1 MHELIRDI
9 TLCIL
14 FAWMLGL
21 LAHFSRQPL
30 ILAYLVAGF
39 CIGPF
44 GAGWVKSQESI
55 TVISELGLIFML
67 FMIGLEIDLKKIV
80 RAGRVI
86 LFAAGGQLLGGCLLG
101 ILFFVGIGLSLGGG
115 GRFDALYL
123 CVASAL
129 SSTVIIVKV
138 LYEKRELD
146 TLPGRITLG
155 VLVLQDIFAILF
167 LAVQPSLA
175 DLQLSVVLLSIA
187 RVAVLVAAALLVS
200 RYVLPRLFHQIAR
213 RPELILLGALAWC
226 FLVAETAER
235 LSLSREMGALIAG
248 VSLSTFPYALDVTA
262 KVTTLRDFFITL
274 FFVALGMTIPVPNM
288 SVIGLALMIAA
299 FTVVSRLLTTFTPLY
314 LMKQGLRASLLPAI
328 NLAQISEFS
337 LVVIQTGIA
346 DGHIAPETAN
356 AASFA
361 FVVLAVLSTFVMVRS
376 DEITRWAIGPLKRIG
391 LRDLDHDHVHAEEE
405 HGGGHGEAR
414 RVVILGFFRAAS
426 ALLAEIERQ
435 NPLLLDQITVVDFNP
450 NVYQTL
456 LSRGVHV
463 IYGDISNVDTL
474 VHAGVGK
481 SEMII
486 LSVPDSLL
494 KGATNE
500 KLVRHVRTLNP
511 SAKIVATA
519 DLLSDVGA
527 LYAAGADYVTVTR
540 LSDAHE
546 LFTVIEAAQAGLLED
561 KRTELDAVLR
571 ERREVLP

>member
-1 MHELIRDI
+1 MHELIGDI
-9 TLCIL
+9 TFCIL
-14 FAWMLGL
+14 FAWGLGL

-39 CIGPF
+39 FIGPF
-44 GAGWVKSQESI
+44 GMGWVKSQESI
-55 TVISELGLIFML
+55 SIISELGLIFML
-67 FMIGLEIDLKKIV
+67 FMIGLEIDLKKII
-80 RAGRVI
+80 RAGPVI
-86 LFAAGGQLLGGCLLG
+86 LFAAGGQLLGGCILG

-115 GRFDALYL
+115 SFDALYL
-123 CVASAL
+123 CVACAL

-155 VLVLQDIFAILF
+155 ILVLQDIFAILF

-175 DLQLSVVLLSIA
+175 NLEISVILISVA
-187 RVAVLVAAALLVS
+187 RVGVLVATALILS

-226 FLVAETAER
+226 FLIGEIAEK
-235 LSLSREMGALIAG
+235 LHLSREMGSLVAG

-274 FFVALGMTIPVPNM
+274 FFVALGMTIPIPTG

-299 FTVVSRLLTTFTPLY
+299 FTIVSRLVTTFTPLY
-314 LMKQGLRASLLPAI
+314 LMKQGLRASILPAI

-337 LVVIQTGIA
+337 LVVIQTGISA
-346 DGHIAPETAN
+346 GHIKTETSS

-361 FVVLAVLSTFVMVRS
+361 FVVLAVLSAFFMTRS
-376 DEITRWAIGPLKRIG
+376 GEIAKGLIGPLKKIG
-391 LRDLDHDHVHAEEE
+391 LRDLDHGQHAEGHED
-405 HGGGHGEAR
+405 GHGANR
-414 RVVILGFFRAAS
+414 IVLLGFFRAAS
-426 ALLAEIERQ
+426 ALVSQIERQ
-435 NPLLLDQITVVDFNP
+435 NEALLEQLTVIDFNP
-450 NVYQTL
+450 NVFRTL
-456 LSRGVHV
+456 TDRGVHV

-474 VHAGVGK
+474 VHAGIGK
-481 SEMII
+481 AEIII

-494 KGATNE
+494 VGASNE
-500 KLVRHVRTLNP
+500 KLVRHVRALNP
-511 SAKIVATA
+511 DAKIVATA
-519 DLLSDVGA
+519 DFLAGVND

-540 LSDAHE
+540 LTDALE
-546 LFTVIEAAQAGLLED
+546 LYSVIEATDAGLLED
-561 KRTELDAVLR
+561 KRAEMDVQLA

>member
-1 MHELIRDI
+1 MHDLIGDI

-14 FAWMLGL
+14 FAWGLGL
-21 LAHFSRQPL
+21 LAHFFRQPL
-30 ILAYLVAGF
+30 ILAYLIAGF
-39 CIGPF
+39 FIGPF
-44 GAGWVKSQESI
+44 GMGWVKSQESI
-55 TVISELGLIFML
+55 QIISKLGLIFML

-101 ILFFVGIGLSLGGG
+101 VLFFMGIARMLGGG
-115 GRFDALYL
+115 GFDGLYL
-123 CVASAL
+123 SIACTL

-175 DLQLSVVLLSIA
+175 DLQVSVILISIG
-187 RVAVLVAAALLVS
+187 RVGVLVATALVLS

-213 RPELILLGALAWC
+213 RPELVLLGALAWC
-226 FLVAETAER
+226 FLIGEIAE
-235 LSLSREMGALIAG
+235 LLHLSREMGSLVAG
-248 VSLSTFPYALDVTA
+248 VSISTFPYALDVTA

-274 FFVALGMTIPVPNM
+274 FFVALGMTIPIPTP
-288 SVIGLALMIAA
+288 SVIGLALIIAA
-299 FTVVSRLLTTFTPLY
+299 FTVVSRVVTTFAPLY

-346 DGHIAPETAN
+346 AGHIQTQTAS

-361 FVVLAVLSTFVMVRS
+361 FVILAVLSTFAIMRS
-376 DEITRWAIGPLKRIG
+376 DQFTRAAIGPLKRIG
-391 LRDLDHDHVHAEEE
+391 LRDLDHSHSHEAGHEA
-405 HGGGHGEAR
+405 GHGEAR
-414 RVVILGFFRAAS
+414 RIVILGFFRAAS
-426 ALLAEIERQ
+426 ALLSEIERQ
-435 NPLLLDQITVVDFNP
+435 NQSLLDQITVVDFNP
-450 NVYQTL
+450 NVFRTL
-456 LSRGVHV
+456 EDRGLHV

-481 SEMII
+481 AELII
-486 LSVPDSLL
+486 LSIPDSLL
-494 KGATNE
+494 KGANNE

-511 SAKIVATA
+511 TARIVATA
-519 DLLSDVGA
+519 DLLSDVND
-527 LYAAGADYVTVTR
+527 LYKAGADYVTVTR

-546 LFTVIEAAQAGLLED
+546 LFTVIEAAQAGLLAD
-561 KRTELDAVLR
+561 KRAEMDAQLS
-571 ERREVLP
+571 ERKEVLP

>member
-14 FAWMLGL
+14 FAWGLGL
-21 LAHFSRQPL
+21 LAHFTRQPL
-30 ILAYLVAGF
+30 ILAYLIAGF
-39 CIGPF
+39 IIGPF
-44 GAGWVKSQESI
+44 GMSWVESKESI
-55 TVISELGLIFML
+55 NVISELGLIFML

-80 RAGRVI
+80 RAGKVI
-86 LFAAGGQLLGGCLLG
+86 LFAAGGQLIGGCLLG
-101 ILFFVGIGLSLGGG
+101 ILFFVGIGLSMGSGK
-115 GRFDALYL
+115 FDALYL
-123 CVASAL
+123 CVACAL

-167 LAVQPSLA
+167 LSVQPSL
-175 DLQLSVVLLSIA
+175 DNLQVSVILISIG
-187 RVAVLVAAALLVS
+187 RVGVLVATALVLS

-213 RPELILLGALAWC
+213 RPELVLLGALAWC
-226 FLVAETAER
+226 FLIGEIAEK
-235 LSLSREMGALIAG
+235 LHLSREMGSLVAG

-274 FFVALGMTIPVPNM
+274 FFVSLGMTIPIPGP

-299 FTVVSRLLTTFTPLY
+299 FTVVSRMVTTFTPLY

-346 DGHIAPETAN
+346 AGHISTETSS

-361 FVVLAVLSTFVMVRS
+361 FVVLAVVSTFVMARS
-376 DEITRWAIGPLKRIG
+376 DQVTRGLIGPLKRIG
-391 LRDLDHDHVHAEEE
+391 LRDLDHSHDADAGHE
-405 HGGGHGEAR
+405 GGHGEAR

-426 ALLAEIERQ
+426 ALLSEIERRS
-435 NPLLLDQITVVDFNP
+435 PAVLEQITVIDFNP
-450 NVYQTL
+450 MVFRTL
-456 LSRGVHV
+456 TDRGMHV
-463 IYGDISNVDTL
+463 VYGDISNVDTL

-481 SEMII
+481 AELII
-486 LSVPDSLL
+486 LSIPDSLL
-494 KGATNE
+494 KGADNE
-500 KLVRHVRTLNP
+500 KLVRHVRSLNP
-511 SAKIVATA
+511 TAKIVATA
-519 DLLSDVGA
+519 EILSEVNDLYD
-527 LYAAGADYVTVTR
+527 AGADYVTVTR
-540 LSDAHE
+540 LSDADE
-546 LFTVIEAAQAGLLED
+546 LYKVIEAAQAGLLED
-561 KRTELDAVLR
+561 KRAETDALLS

>member
-14 FAWMLGL
+14 FAWGLGL

-30 ILAYLVAGF
+30 ILAYLIAGF
-39 CIGPF
+39 FIGPF
-44 GAGWVKSQESI
+44 GMGWVKSQESI
-55 TVISELGLIFML
+55 SVISELGLIFML

-80 RAGRVI
+80 RAGKVI
-86 LFAAGGQLLGGCLLG
+86 LFAGAGQLLGGCLLG
-101 ILFFVGIGLSLGGG
+101 ILFFAGIGLSIGGG
-115 GRFDALYL
+115 KFDALYL
-123 CVASAL
+123 CVACAL

-167 LAVQPSLA
+167 LAVQPSL
-175 DLQLSVVLLSIA
+175 DNLQISVVLMSIG
-187 RVAVLVAAALLVS
+187 RVAVLVATALVLS

-213 RPELILLGALAWC
+213 RPELVLLGALAWC
-226 FLVAETAER
+226 FLIGEIAEQ
-235 LSLSREMGALIAG
+235 LHLSREMGSLVAG
-248 VSLSTFPYALDVTA
+248 VSISTFPYALDVTA

-274 FFVALGMTIPVPNM
+274 FFVALGMTIPIPGL
-288 SVIGLALMIAA
+288 SVIGLALVIAA
-299 FTVVSRLLTTFTPLY
+299 FTVASRLVTTFAPLY

-346 DGHIAPETAN
+346 ANHISTETAS

-361 FVVLAVLSTFVMVRS
+361 FVVLAVLSTFAMGRS
-376 DEITRWAIGPLKRIG
+376 DQIVRGLIGPLKRIG
-391 LRDLDHDHVHAEEE
+391 LRDLDHGEQGEGGQE
-405 HGGGHGEAR
+405 GGHGEIR
-414 RVVILGFFRAAS
+414 RIVILGFFRAAS
-426 ALLAEIERQ
+426 ALLSQIERQ
-435 NPLLLDQITVVDFNP
+435 NESLLEQISVVDFNP
-450 NVYQTL
+450 LVFRTL
-456 LSRGVHV
+456 SDRGLHV

-474 VHAGVGK
+474 VHAGIGK
-481 SEMII
+481 AEIII
-486 LSVPDSLL
+486 LSVPDFLL
-494 KGATNE
+494 VGADNE

-511 SAKIVATA
+511 TAKIVATA
-519 DLLSDVGA
+519 DLLADVDD

-540 LSDAHE
+540 ISDAGE
-546 LFTVIEAAQAGLLED
+546 LYAVIEATDAGLLDD
-561 KRTELDAVLR
+561 KRAEMDAQLG

>member
-30 ILAYLVAGF
+30 ILAYLIAGF

-44 GAGWVKSQESI
+44 GAGWVKSQDSI
-55 TVISELGLIFML
+55 SVISELGLIFML

-80 RAGRVI
+80 RAGKVI

-101 ILFFVGIGLSLGGG
+101 ILFFAGLGLSLGGG
-115 GRFDALYL
+115 HFDALYL
-123 CVASAL
+123 CIACAL

-175 DLQLSVVLLSIA
+175 NLQLSVILLSIG

-226 FLVAETAER
+226 FLVAETAEQ

-274 FFVALGMTIPVPNM
+274 FFVALGMTIPVPGL

-299 FTVVSRLLTTFTPLY
+299 FTVVSRLVTTFTPLY

-337 LVVIQTGIA
+337 LVVIQTGVT
-346 DGHIAPETAN
+346 DNHIAPETAN

-361 FVVLAVLSTFVMVRS
+361 FVVLAVLSTFVMTRS

-391 LRDLDHDHVHAEEE
+391 LRDLDHGNGHAEEGQE
-405 HGGGHGEAR
+405 GGHGEAR
-414 RVVILGFFRAAS
+414 RIVILGFFRAAS

-435 NPLLLDQITVVDFNP
+435 TPVLLEQITVIDFNP
-450 NVYQTL
+450 VVYQTL
-456 LSRGVHV
+456 LSRGLHV

-474 VHAGVGK
+474 LHAGIGK

-486 LSVPDSLL
+486 LSVPDALL
-494 KGATNE
+494 KGASNE
-500 KLVRHVRTLNP
+500 KLVRHVRSLNP
-511 SAKIVATA
+511 KAMIVATA
-519 DLLSDVGA
+519 DLLSDVGE
-527 LYAAGADYVTVTR
+527 LYAAGASYVTVTR
-540 LSDAHE
+540 LSDANE
-546 LFTVIEAAQAGLLED
+546 LFTVIEAAQAGLLAD
-561 KRTELDAVLR
+561 KRAELDQRLSVR
-571 ERREVLP
+571 CEVLP